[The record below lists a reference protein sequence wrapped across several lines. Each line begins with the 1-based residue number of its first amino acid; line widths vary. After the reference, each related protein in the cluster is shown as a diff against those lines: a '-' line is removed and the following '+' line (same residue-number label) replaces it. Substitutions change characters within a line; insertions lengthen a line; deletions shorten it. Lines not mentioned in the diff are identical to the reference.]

1 MHHQMDTGKKEIAL
15 VLSSGGARGI
25 AHIGVIEGLEA
36 AGFKVHAVAG
46 CSMGAVVGGL
56 YAAGKLKELKE
67 WLCDLDKMDV
77 FKLFDFTISSKG
89 FIKGEKVFN
98 ELRSMLDDCNIEDLL
113 LPYSAVAVDIRSDEE
128 VVFSKGSLFE
138 AMRASAAIPSIVTPV
153 KTKNG
158 LLVDGGVL
166 NPIPLDLVNR
176 KEGDLLVGV
185 DVNARGPYTPPEVV
199 KEKQREQKQQEKDY
213 RYKVK
218 KFMDN
223 MWELWPGDDKENE
236 KEFGLLD
243 LVTKSMDLMQ
253 DKLSDVK
260 VDLYP
265 PDLLVKIPRAAS
277 GTFEFYRA
285 AELVEIGRMAFEKA
299 HKEWQP

>member
-1 MHHQMDTGKKEIAL
+1 MDTGKKEIAL

-36 AGFKVHAVAG
+36 EGFQVHAVAG

-56 YAAGKLKELKE
+56 YAAGKLKELKD
-67 WLCDLDKMDV
+67 WLCDLDKIDV

-98 ELRSMLDDCNIEDLL
+98 ELRSMLDDCNIEDLR
-113 LPYSAVAVDIRSDEE
+113 LPYAAVAVDLRSDEE
-128 VVFSKGSLFE
+128 VVFSKGSLYE

-166 NPIPLDLVNR
+166 NPIPLDLVKR
-176 KEGDLLVGV
+176 KEGDLLVAV
-185 DVNARGPYTPPEVV
+185 DVNARGPYHAPKLV
-199 KEKQREQKQQEKDY
+199 KEKQREQEKQQNDY

-218 KFMDN
+218 KFMDK

-260 VDLYP
+260 VDLHP

-285 AELVEIGRMAFEKA
+285 AELVEIGRTAFEKA
-299 HKEWQP
+299 YKEWKH